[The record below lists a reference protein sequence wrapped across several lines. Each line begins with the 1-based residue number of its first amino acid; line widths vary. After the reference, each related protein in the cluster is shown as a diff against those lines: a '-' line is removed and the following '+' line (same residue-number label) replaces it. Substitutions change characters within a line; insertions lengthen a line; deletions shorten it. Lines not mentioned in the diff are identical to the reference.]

1 MKQKVT
7 AALGQYGPATAFPST
22 LLVGTDC
29 SGIEAPIHALHGL
42 GISHEHCW
50 SSEVAK
56 GPREVLLANTPP
68 TGHVFEDVLDAKV
81 QMPGYVHL
89 YVSGFSCKPFSTLHN
104 GSKLLGEPQAKI
116 FWAVVSRIMAVRPAC
131 FVLENVQ
138 GIRRVQAQVVKAL
151 QGKGLYHVA
160 TLKMDPGDLGE
171 PLQRP
176 RVYFFG
182 VRADV
187 ATVSPTQLQEI
198 LASSWSS
205 VRSSCMVQ
213 GPRSAGPRSTVPLQS
228 RMLPD
233 SHSAVVDFQ
242 LARRERWLKAW
253 LWEVQYN
260 LDLSSKVKPKIASK
274 LVANACLILF
284 MFQGQR
290 SLAPALENTKG
301 LHFSRPQE
309 YTPGLRKPRVY

>member
-1 MKQKVT
+1 MVFDALPAGLLQWLDDWGPGMKQKVT
-7 AALGQYGPATAFPST
+7 QAVGRCGLAPVLPST

-50 SSEVAK
+50 SSEMANA
-56 GPREVLLANTPP
+56 PRKVILANTPP
-68 TGHVFEDVLDAKV
+68 TGHLYEDVLDAKA
-81 QMPGYVHL
+81 QMPRYVQL

-104 GSKLLGEPQAKI
+104 GSKLLKEPQAKI
-116 FWAVVSRIMAVRPAC
+116 FWAVVDRIMVVRAAC

-160 TLKMDPGDLGE
+160 TLKMDPSDLGE

-187 ATVSPTQLQEI
+187 ATVSLTQLQDI

-205 VRSSCMVQ
+205 VRSSCTVQ
-213 GPRSAGPRSTVPLQS
+213 GPRSTGPLFTVPLQS

-233 SHSAVVDFQ
+233 SHTAVVQFQ
-242 LARRERWLKAW
+242 LARKERWLKAW
-253 LWEVQYN
+253 LW
-260 LDLSSKVKPKIASK
+260 K
-274 LVANACLILF
+274 
-284 MFQGQR
+284 
-290 SLAPALENTKG
+290 
-301 LHFSRPQE
+301 
-309 YTPGLRKPRVY
+309 